1 MIRVIL
7 RRLIIPCGNTGS
19 FTLPLLPVA
28 EAGDTAVLSIYDP
41 LYKITLKRLVGIID
55 GESNSITFTF
65 AQEDTIDI
73 EPDNRYQWDV
83 TIYHNPTEY
92 DDDNI
97 PTKAEG
103 IDSYYSA
110 FGSLPTC
117 EIKAA
122 P

>member
-19 FTLPLLPVA
+19 FTLPLLETA
-28 EAGDTAVLSIYDP
+28 EVGDIAVLAIYDP
-41 LYKITLKRLVGIID
+41 MYKTTLKRKIGVQD
-55 GESNSITFTF
+55 NESKTVTFSF
-65 AQEDTIDI
+65 AQEDTMDI
-73 EPDNRYQWDV
+73 EPDDRYQWDV

-92 DDDNI
+92 DENNI

-103 IDSYYSA
+103 IDSYYAA
-110 FGSLPTC
+110 FEPLPPC

>member
-19 FTLPLLPVA
+19 FTLPLLQTA
-28 EAGDTAVLSIYDP
+28 ETGDIAVLSIYDP
-41 LYKITLKRLVGIID
+41 LYKTTLKRLVGVED
-55 GESNSITFTF
+55 SVNKTVTFTF

-73 EPDNRYQWDV
+73 EPDDRYQWDV

-92 DDDNI
+92 DENQI

-103 IDSYYSA
+103 IDSYYAA
-110 FGSLPTC
+110 FAPLPPC